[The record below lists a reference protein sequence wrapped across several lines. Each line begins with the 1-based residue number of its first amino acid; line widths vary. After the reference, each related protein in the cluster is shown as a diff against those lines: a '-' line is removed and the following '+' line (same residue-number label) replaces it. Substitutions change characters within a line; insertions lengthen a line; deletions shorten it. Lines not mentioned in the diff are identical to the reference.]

1 MPTYGIPVQQMG
13 PSLEIST
20 IDLGMPNVHVN
31 VNGMKQGKLMHV
43 FTSLAPPP
51 RPTQLGKKKFVMN
64 VSLASLHPHPLQ

>member
-31 VNGMKQGKLMHV
+31 VNGMKQGKLC
-43 FTSLAPPP
+43 TCSQASAPPP

-64 VSLASLHPHPLQ
+64 VSLASLQPHPLQ